1 VPSSSDNTPWWKRR
15 AGVPKRMVICE
26 WTIRIGVQV
35 IHPPPNVRNRR
46 AKRRAV
52 RILGDAVSLDR
63 LSDALY
69 PMSRQGHGGEETTPT
84 QMRIKFKCGSLL
96 SLLGRPIIPN
106 RRAISPVH
114 ISRIVRCTH
123 ATSSRLSL
131 MKEMPRSGGPQE
143 HYTFGTGCFTRI
155 TRRL

>member
-1 VPSSSDNTPWWKRR
+1 MHYSNVEESIEYFELRLSIAVPSSSDNTPWWKRR

-52 RILGDAVSLDR
+52 RILGDAESLDR

-69 PMSRQGHGGEETTPT
+69 PMSRQGHG
-84 QMRIKFKCGSLL
+84 
-96 SLLGRPIIPN
+96 
-106 RRAISPVH
+106 A
-114 ISRIVRCTH
+114 
-123 ATSSRLSL
+123 
-131 MKEMPRSGGPQE
+131 GPKQ
-143 HYTFGTGCFTRI
+143 
-155 TRRL
+155 